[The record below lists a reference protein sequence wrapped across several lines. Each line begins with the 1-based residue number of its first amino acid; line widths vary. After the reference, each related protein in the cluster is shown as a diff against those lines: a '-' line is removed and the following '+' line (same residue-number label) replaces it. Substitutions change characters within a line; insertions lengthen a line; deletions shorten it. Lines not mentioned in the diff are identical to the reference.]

1 MYENLIKKLNPAISN
16 EDAATVVEWMRDN
29 IYPTLDHLPVQSFS
43 DALAECY
50 VFGVI

>member
-1 MYENLIKKLNPAISN
+1 MYERLIKKLNPAMSDK
-16 EDAATVVEWMRDN
+16 DAATVIEWMREN
-29 IYPTLDHLPVQSFS
+29 IYPTLDHLPSQAFS